1 MKKVFFTLLVAIG
14 GLGLAH
20 AADVTK
26 RIFVITDVNF
36 QTYQGSGLAIHAWYT
51 DNSGDLFSKGNENE
65 KMATFDGFNPSN
77 NNGVWF
83 KDITFDDSKSVRFFV
98 YKYDDHGW
106 HSSDAS
112 QQEVTATSNS
122 YYTWSSQ
129 NNGDLSVKGSVKYY
143 AYLFDGASTWTTQEM
158 TEETD
163 ASYTVT
169 IDNQTSYNS
178 NLQVVIASSIAL
190 DNEAEIGN
198 YKWNTMFRPYA
209 ENQTPGFSYQTNCGG
224 GCWNNN
230 SNSLKLKA
238 PAHFSL
244 TFKPIDWKYS
254 LNPYIEKTIGAH
266 EYSSFSSDYAFAT
279 PEGVTAYYASA
290 ASSKSVTLSPV
301 TNGVPACQ
309 GVILNGTANE
319 TVKLT
324 PATTTDDL
332 SNNKL
337 VAVKNGAAIP
347 VSTEGSFTYVF
358 AYQNDDLGFFKLT
371 SSVNATADM
380 AYLQTSEDISGAK
393 VVFGFDEDATGIES
407 IENAKSDNAIYNLN
421 GVRVDNPTKGI
432 FIQNGKKVII
442 K

>member
-1 MKKVFFTLLVAIG
+1 MKKLFLTLLVITAGIVNANADNITRRIWAYCDWG
-14 GLGLAH
+14 GEWQSTNNSIRIHYYKSDGTDITSWDAS
-20 AADVTK
+20 ATQYMTRFNSTNWFFYDITADENDLSSVK
-26 RIFVITDVNF
+26 VIIR
-36 QTYQGSGLAIHAWYT
+36 A
-51 DNSGDLFSKGNENE
+51 NSGDNQTTPYNNDEENMDLVN
-65 KMATFDGFNPSN
+65 KSYQLT
-77 NNGVWF
+77 VQY
-83 KDITFDDSKSVRFFV
+83 KDNVNRAIVS
-98 YKYDDHGW
+98 
-106 HSSDAS
+106 
-112 QQEVTATSNS
+112 E
-122 YYTWSSQ
+122 
-129 NNGDLSVKGSVKYY
+129 LKYY
-143 AYLFDGASTWTTQEM
+143 LINMSDNNSLTEM
-158 TEETD
+158 ETSD
-163 ASYTVT
+163 CCIYKAL
-169 IDNQTSYNS
+169 IDNQTNTGSSYYAVAPSFAIS
-178 NLQVVIASSIAL
+178 NGAVSAWGLV
-190 DNEAEIGN
+190 
-198 YKWNTMFRPYA
+198 FRPWQEHQNLTFENVSDRPFFA
-209 ENQTPGFSYQTNCGG
+209 ED
-224 GCWNNN
+224 NN
-230 SNSLKLKA
+230 SNSWCSNNVAAKFVL
-238 PAHFSL
+238 SMNTL
-244 TFKPIDWKYS
+244 TWKYDV
-254 LNPYIEKTIGAH
+254 NPYIEKTIGAH

-347 VSTEGSFTYVF
+347 ASTEGSFTYVF